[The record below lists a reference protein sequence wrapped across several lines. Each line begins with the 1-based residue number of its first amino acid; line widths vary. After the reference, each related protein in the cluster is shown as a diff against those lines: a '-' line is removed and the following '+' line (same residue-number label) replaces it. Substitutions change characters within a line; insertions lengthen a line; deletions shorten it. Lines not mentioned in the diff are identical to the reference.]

1 MNNAAIIK
9 IINSDNSYITYVKTE
24 YCEFMTTNA
33 NKTLKFKSIVKKSKV
48 INLTF
53 FTIITFSMII
63 FLLNQFYR
71 NIVFIRLR
79 N

>member
-9 IINSDNSYITYVKTE
+9 IINSDNSYITYVMTE